1 MTELSFA
8 EIALDLGLDFGA
20 IGGPRFS
27 NTKIEVGNGY
37 KQTNID
43 WAAPLGRWQIGNRT
57 GETCLREVEAH
68 YLRDFFW
75 ARKGSAQ
82 PFRYKDWADYKA
94 DDEWIGTGDGI
105 KTQFQ
110 LIKTYGDQFGSTIRE
125 IKKPVL
131 DGFSVFVDADQPL
144 TATLNETTGLIQ
156 FNFAPAQAARI
167 YATYEFHVPVTFE
180 QDVLDLRFAYFD
192 SNTDEK
198 LFDLGA
204 LSVVEER

>member
-1 MTELSFA
+1 MAELPFA
-8 EIALDLGLDFGA
+8 EIVLDLGLDFGA

-43 WAAPLGRWQIGNRT
+43 WDAPLGRWQIGDRA
-57 GETCLREVEAH
+57 GETALREVEAH
-68 YLRDFFW
+68 LLRDFFW

-82 PFRYKDWADYKA
+82 PFRYKDWADYYA
-94 DDEWIGTGDGI
+94 QDERIGTGDGI
-105 KTQFQ
+105 KTQWQ
-110 LIKTYGDQFGSTIRE
+110 LIKTYGDAYGSTIRE

-131 DGFSVFVDADQPL
+131 EGFSVFVDSDQPL
-144 TATLNETTGLIQ
+144 SATLDDTTGLIQ
-156 FNFAPAQAARI
+156 FNIAPAQGAPI
-167 YATYEFHVPVTFE
+167 FATFEFHVPVTFE
-180 QDVLDLRFAYFD
+180 QDVLDLRFG
-192 SNTDEK
+192 EK